1 MARLTKE
8 IIPTYSVSPTEQ
20 GKPIRGR
27 RLNELI
33 DVLNEITTASGTL
46 VANTINP
53 LTGTTVTVG
62 GDITT
67 ETALSVGTTATITG
81 ATTLTG
87 AVSAGSTLNVT
98 GQSTFIGQ
106 VNMNGQVNISGALAA
121 VGGVTFAKSTVTQA
135 TNISTGVTLN
145 QYAGV
150 ITTVSAT
157 TAGLATSTFT
167 VTSSYA
173 LANSVITATILNYTG
188 TYVTNGIPIL
198 TINNVTAGTF
208 DVKITNA
215 HATNA
220 LAGVLKIGFTII

>member
-46 VANTINP
+46 VGNTLNP
-53 LTGTTVTVG
+53 LTGTSLSLNGDVTVLYTLTSSGLVTNGSTTLNG
-62 GDITT
+62 GVSASST
-67 ETALSVGTTATITG
+67 LSVSG
-81 ATTLTG
+81 ASTLTG
-87 AVSAGSTLNVT
+87 AVSAV
-98 GQSTFIGQ
+98 
-106 VNMNGQVNISGALAA
+106 A
-121 VGGVTFAKSTVTQA
+121 GVTYTKGTVTQA
-135 TNISTGVTLN
+135 TNISTGVTTN
-145 QYAGV
+145 QPAGV

-167 VTSSYA
+167 VTNSYA
-173 LANSVITATILNYTG
+173 LATSAITATILNYAG
-188 TYVTNGIPIL
+188 TYVTNGIPVL

-208 DVKITNA
+208 DIKITNA

-220 LAGVLKIGFTII
+220 LAGVLKIGFTIN